1 MSGRVLKPRIRCA
14 VYTRQSVRREPGE
27 DLSSC
32 DAQREHC
39 AMFIESQKF
48 EGWELLRARFD
59 DLGQS
64 GATLERPAL
73 QRLLRACVDGQID
86 RLVVWKLDRLTR
98 KLEDWARLAE
108 FFEQVGVEITLAG
121 QALEGAGLSVTHF
134 VQHVLASFAE
144 YERELIGERLRDA
157 RAGRRALGLRASGR
171 VPFGYEVDEATR
183 QLVPDAAESVVV
195 REMFERAAH
204 GSSATEIARW
214 LNDAGHTTRGTS
226 RRAGG
231 PWSGRTVLQL
241 LRNPVYLGKRRVGD
255 QLIAAAHP
263 AIVESKLAERSDLAI
278 GARRTSDNRPRQRLL
293 ASQDDPYMLRG
304 ILRCGGCGRAMTTSA
319 SKPVSLKR
327 PNAHPR
333 YYRCRGTA
341 MAAACKPPVQVPA
354 QKTETSVIAML
365 RDPHVIAVQ
374 SPHVAALVKA
384 LRPRWRSM
392 PRSQQ
397 TEWLRRVLW
406 SVEWKPKSE
415 RLNLLFDEIGI
426 EQLLEDEPLQ
436 LEAGLPVIP
445 ARDEAGPRK
454 KRSRS

>member
-73 QRLLRACVDGQID
+73 QRLLQACVDGQID
-86 RLVVWKLDRLTR
+86 RVVVWKLDRLTR

-108 FFEQVGVEITLAG
+108 FFEQVGVELTLAG
-121 QALEGAGLSVTHF
+121 QALDGAGLSVTHF

-171 VPFGYEVDEATR
+171 VPFGYGVDGATR
-183 QLVPDAAESVVV
+183 QLVPDVAESAVV
-195 REMFERAAH
+195 REMFERAAR
-204 GSSATEIARW
+204 GSSAAEIARW
-214 LNDAGHTTRGTS
+214 LNDVGHTTRGTS
-226 RRAGG
+226 SRAGG
-231 PWSGRTVLQL
+231 QWSGRTVLQL
-241 LRNPVYLGKRRVGD
+241 LRNPVYLGKRQVGD
-255 QLIAAAHP
+255 ELIAAGHP
-263 AIVESKLAERSDLAI
+263 ALVDSRTAERTDHAI
-278 GARRTSDNRPRQRLL
+278 GARRTSHNRSRQRLL
-293 ASQDDPYMLRG
+293 SSHDDPYMLRG
-304 ILRCGGCGRAMTTSA
+304 ILHCGGCGRPMTTSA

-341 MAAACKPPVQVPA
+341 TQAACKPPVQVPA
-354 QKTETSVIAML
+354 EKTEAAVIAML
-365 RDPHVIAVQ
+365 RDPNRITAQ
-374 SPHVAALVKA
+374 SRHVAALLSA

-392 PRSQQ
+392 PRAEQ
-397 TEWLRRVLW
+397 TEWLRRLLW
-406 SVEWKPKSE
+406 SAEWKPRSE

-426 EQLLEDEPLQ
+426 EQLLEDDTSQ
-436 LEAGLPVIP
+436 VVDGLPVVSK
-445 ARDEAGPRK
+445 AGGIR
-454 KRSRS
+454 RG